1 MTDTISPASESTAP
15 AQCETRGSPGRGL
28 WALGLALVAVA
39 IGAGRVI
46 EDRLRATGMPDLG
59 SGTPDLADLAPLLFA
74 FAFPLGLALC
84 ATAALRQ
91 GPDRTGALSWLRFA
105 PVALVAVIAPVLVPT
120 LLGREMI
127 SLHFGVGGIVI
138 TLSTLVSFWA
148 VGRLRAVAP
157 RTLILSLDL
166 ALAGL
171 VCLAAAAWNLC
182 GSAAMPSF
190 LLMPER
196 MEALGTLP
204 FAIGQMKAVL
214 ALLALGWLLLMGA
227 AALAALRI
235 PRQRAG

>member
-1 MTDTISPASESTAP
+1 MTDSITAP
-15 AQCETRGSPGRGL
+15 SNGADPSKRARRLGPGRSLWSVGL
-28 WALGLALVAVA
+28 VLVAVA
-39 IGAGRVI
+39 LGAGRAI

-59 SGTPDLADLAPLLFA
+59 SGTPQLADFAPLLFA

-84 ATAALRQ
+84 AAAALRQ
-91 GPDRTGALSWLRFA
+91 GSGPNGAAAWLRFA
-105 PVALVAVIAPVLVPT
+105 PVAIIVVLAPVLVPS

-127 SLHFGVGGIVI
+127 SFHFGIGGIVI
-138 TLSTLVSFWA
+138 TISALVCFWA
-148 VGRLRAVAP
+148 MGRLRAAATRALLPAV
-157 RTLILSLDL
+157 DL

-171 VCLAAAAWNLC
+171 LCLVAAAWNLC

-190 LLMPER
+190 LLMPDR

-214 ALLALGWLLLMGA
+214 ALLTLGWVLLMCA

-235 PRQRAG
+235 SRQQAN